1 MELLLL
7 LIVIIEANDEGVG
20 DGAGDGD
27 VGSGG
32 GRQVH
37 GVVHVPGW
45 RIQYIYKNYLYKII
59 KISYISMKKTYQI

>member
-1 MELLLL
+1 MELLLP

-27 VGSGG
+27 VSSGG

-37 GVVHVPGW
+37 GVVHVPG
-45 RIQYIYKNYLYKII
+45 
-59 KISYISMKKTYQI
+59 